1 LSGISLL
8 DLNRYNNF
16 EKLRWE
22 KYDNSVNA
30 NGF

>member
-1 LSGISLL
+1 L